1 MLSPSPLPRHD
12 RVGPV
17 LVTRSRAL
25 LCGLLTVLALLPA
38 SFAQISAP
46 SFGTRGEVESELV
59 ASFMLAFRSA
69 VSAAT
74 GIEVRNGDLITPG
87 IAGSLEPEFAKLIA
101 ELDAARFAVS
111 GEIARLEGAVT
122 DPYTVNL
129 IVVDAEMDRST
140 DLISAPLSAASV
152 TETAAALAAEVASFT
167 AALVELPRGDAGL
180 FVSSE
185 PGDAQIFVDGVSL
198 GRTTRLDVAMLQAG
212 RYRLEVRKEGFL
224 PEVRMIELRPNDTSM
239 LHVIL
244 TPISGGSIQL
254 SSSPRARV
262 LLDGESVGTT
272 PLTVAA
278 TPGLHI
284 VTLQRDGF
292 ADEVREVLVRNFR
305 VTRVTAS
312 LLPAAEPLVYWDEV
326 REWLVFVDG
335 VLQPTGHAIGLV
347 PGLRSFELRRGS
359 EVRTYL
365 RAVPENGA
373 YRLDLETGELVQL
386 GP

>member
-1 MLSPSPLPRHD
+1 MFSPSSLPRQD
-12 RVGPV
+12 RSRPAA
-17 LVTRSRAL
+17 VTRSPYLSGVVVAIL
-25 LCGLLTVLALLPA
+25 MLTSAA
-38 SFAQISAP
+38 FAQISAP
-46 SFGTRGEVESELV
+46 AFGTRGEVESDLV

-129 IVVDAEMDRST
+129 IVVDADMDRST

-198 GRTTRLDVAMLQAG
+198 GRTTRLDVAMLQPG

-224 PEVRMIELRPNDTSM
+224 PEVRMIELRSNDTSM

-244 TPISGGSIQL
+244 TPIAGGSIQL
-254 SSSPRARV
+254 ASTPRARV

-272 PLTVAA
+272 PMTVAA
-278 TPGLHI
+278 SPGLHT

-292 ADEVREVLVRNFR
+292 VDEVREVLVRNFR
-305 VTRVTAS
+305 VTRLTAS
-312 LLPAAEPLVYWDEV
+312 LLPASEPLVYWDEE
-326 REWLVFVDG
+326 REWLVFIDG
-335 VLQPTGHAIGLV
+335 VLQPTGHAIGIV

-365 RAVPENGA
+365 RAVPEEGA
-373 YRLDLETGELVQL
+373 YRLDLETGELVAL
-386 GP
+386 GL